1 MAFLFFELSLT
12 PTCGSCFI
20 VVIDVGIPGKGVE
33 KPLEVFINGRS
44 LDGPFTQF
52 LPVVRLLRLLTCNT
66 EHVCARWEP
75 QKRTDSISNV
85 SHYVTFNLAGIL
97 VSNVTGQI
105 KSRHVRLPLFSWFP
119 LFCFDFPLFSS
130 LSVYN
135 SNGIVSFSLFF
146 LSSFPFS
153 SFFMDSYSHAC
164 KRLVRGQ
171 GTRYCIHVSCQLCLT
186 LQKVPWK
193 CANVFHVLMN
203 KFVANTQSW
212 RYYTLMM

>member
-33 KPLEVFINGRS
+33 KPWEVFINGRS
-44 LDGPFTQF
+44 LDGPFSQF
-52 LPVVRLLRLLTCNT
+52 LPVVHQLRLLTCNT

-119 LFCFDFPLFSS
+119 FLSFFDFPLFSS

-135 SNGIVSFSLFF
+135 SNGIVSFPLFF
-146 LSSFPFS
+146 LSSVLFS

-164 KRLVRGQ
+164 KN
-171 GTRYCIHVSCQLCLT
+171 
-186 LQKVPWK
+186 
-193 CANVFHVLMN
+193 ANVFHVLMN